1 MKHDSIFKGTATA
14 LITPFDTDGS
24 IDYDSLDRLIGFQ
37 ISEGID
43 ALVVCGTTGEAP
55 SLTEEE
61 QKSVIDFAVKK
72 TDGRI
77 PVIAGTGGNNTEKA
91 LRMSIYACEAGADA
105 LLIVSPYY
113 NKATQ
118 NGLVRMYEYIADR
131 VDKPIIVYNV
141 PTRTGVK
148 TLPETYARLSGNKN
162 IRAVKEADSDVGLI
176 AETFSL
182 CGDAL
187 DVYSG
192 NDDRILPVLSLG
204 GSGCISV
211 ISNILP
217 EKTGEIYR
225 KFASGDID
233 GSARIQR
240 ELLPLM
246 RTMFCE
252 VNPIPV
258 KAALSE
264 MGLCKN
270 VLRLPLTELE
280 EAHRTILIK
289 QMKEQNLL

>member
-1 MKHDSIFKGTATA
+1 MKQESIFKGTATA

-24 IDYDSLDRLIGFQ
+24 IDYDSLGKLIDFQ
-37 ISEGID
+37 ISEKID

-61 QKSVIDFAVKK
+61 QKEVIDFSVKK
-72 TDGRI
+72 VDGRV
-77 PVIAGTGGNNTEKA
+77 PLIAGTGGNNVEKA
-91 LRMSIYACEAGADA
+91 VRMSKFACDSGADA

-118 NGLVRMYEYIADR
+118 NGLVKTYEYIASYAN
-131 VDKPIIVYNV
+131 KPIIVYNV

-148 TLPETYARLSGNKN
+148 TLPETYARLSRSKN

-182 CGDAL
+182 CGDGL
-187 DVYSG
+187 DIYSG

-217 EKTGEIYR
+217 KKTGEIYR
-225 KFASGDID
+225 KFVSGVI
-233 GSARIQR
+233 
-240 ELLPLM
+240 
-246 RTMFCE
+246 
-252 VNPIPV
+252 
-258 KAALSE
+258 
-264 MGLCKN
+264 
-270 VLRLPLTELE
+270 
-280 EAHRTILIK
+280 
-289 QMKEQNLL
+289 